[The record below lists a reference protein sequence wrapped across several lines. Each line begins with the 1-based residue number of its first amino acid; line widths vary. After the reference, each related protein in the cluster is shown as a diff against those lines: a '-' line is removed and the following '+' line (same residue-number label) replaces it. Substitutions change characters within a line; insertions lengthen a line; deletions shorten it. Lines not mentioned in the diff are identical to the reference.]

1 LPDRPPGRYSPRKG
15 TLYYG
20 DNLDIFHRLGRNNCA
35 TGVAGPGFPAMVGG
49 LLASYMTACIAG
61 ILL

>member
-1 LPDRPPGRYSPRKG
+1 MA

-20 DNLDIFHRLGRNNCA
+20 DNLDILRRLGRNNCA

-61 ILL
+61 VLL